1 MSREERE
8 RELKLIARQPDGV
21 AKLCDLYR
29 SLTQQL
35 PPVGAS
41 SGQLIKSILA
51 AESQPQGAVAAS
63 Q

>member
-21 AKLCDLYR
+21 AQLCDLYR
-29 SLTQQL
+29 SLTSQL

-41 SGQLIKSILA
+41 SGQLIKAIVA
-51 AESQPQGAVAAS
+51 FESQAQAAGS
-63 Q
+63 K

>member
-21 AKLCDLYR
+21 AQLCDLYR
-29 SLTQQL
+29 SLTNQL

-41 SGQLIKSILA
+41 SGQLIKAILA
-51 AESQPQGAVAAS
+51 VESQATVAKS
-63 Q
+63 